1 MNEDVLKK
9 AIVESI
15 SLPTIWSKFARDLA
29 IIAFI
34 LGVLGGIAFIHNDN
48 TTAGVLAIVIG
59 IVGYLNF
66 LVLSEFLEK

>member
-15 SLPTIWSKFARDLA
+15 SLPTIWSKLARDFA
-29 IIAFI
+29 VIAFI
-34 LGVLGGIAFIHNDN
+34 LSVLGGIALIHNDN
-48 TTAGVLAIVIG
+48 TTAGVLAIVVG

-66 LVLSEFLEK
+66 FVLSEFLEK

>member
-15 SLPTIWSKFARDLA
+15 SLPTIWSKLARDLA
-29 IIAFI
+29 VIAFVV
-34 LGVLGGIAFIHNDN
+34 GVLGGVALIHNDN
-48 TTAGVLAIVIG
+48 TTAGVLAIVVG

-66 LVLSEFLEK
+66 FVLSDFLEK